1 MPTRKHALRTISWT
15 AFFAGL
21 ALVVLLMPISA
32 MAAQRDG
39 TVLFFSLEDL
49 TQTLSN
55 PTLPDL
61 SHSLLMPDLFP
72 GLLWQNLLPQ
82 TYQESPIERSYRWG
96 DGLGVDGFAYPGSR
110 MPLWGY

>member
-1 MPTRKHALRTISWT
+1 MPTHNHALRTIYRT
-15 AFFAGL
+15 VLLAGL
-21 ALVVLLMPISA
+21 ALLVLLMPVSA

-49 TQTLSN
+49 TQALSK

-61 SHSLLMPDLFP
+61 SPSF
-72 GLLWQNLLPQ
+72 LWQNLAPQ
-82 TYQESPIERSYRWG
+82 AHQESPIERSYPWG
-96 DGLGVDGFAYPGSR
+96 NSLDVNGYIHSGAH

>member
-1 MPTRKHALRTISWT
+1 MPTRNHTLRTMSWT
-15 AFFAGL
+15 ALFAGL
-21 ALVVLLMPISA
+21 ALLVLLMPISA

-49 TQTLSN
+49 TQALSK

-61 SHSLLMPDLFP
+61 SPSF
-72 GLLWQNLLPQ
+72 LWQNLAPQ
-82 TYQESPIERSYRWG
+82 AHQESPIERSYRWG
-96 DGLGVDGFAYPGSR
+96 NGLGIDGLAYPGAR

>member
-1 MPTRKHALRTISWT
+1 MPTRNHVLRTISWT

-21 ALVVLLMPISA
+21 ALAVLLMPISA
-32 MAAQRDG
+32 MAVQRDG

-49 TQTLSN
+49 TQALSK

-61 SHSLLMPDLFP
+61 SPSFLR
-72 GLLWQNLLPQ
+72 QNLLPQ
-82 TYQESPIERSYRWG
+82 THQESPIEQSYRWG
-96 DGLGVDGFAYPGSR
+96 NGLGVDGLAYPGAR